1 LKASPPTLGEAL
13 SRFRQSNG
21 LSAGEAAHATWSCRL
36 GPATIT
42 LPNFAWRRKAIEAHD
57 LHHVLTGYPCSM
69 PGECQMASWEFGA
82 GRMPHP
88 AATLFC
94 LPLVA
99 AGLFWSPRKIFQAF
113 VAGRRSHS
121 FHGAVITEH
130 LLATPLPEVHAQ
142 LAAAL
147 YQVQTGSDL
156 ARFGLLVTQSVFILL
171 LPALLLFGL
180 RVAFYA
186 AFSG

>member
-1 LKASPPTLGEAL
+1 LTALPPTLGDAL

-21 LSAGEAAHATWSCRL
+21 LSADEAAHATWSCRL
-36 GPATIT
+36 GPATLA

-69 PGECQMASWEFGA
+69 PGEFQMASWEFGA

-113 VAGRRSHS
+113 AAGRRSHS

-130 LLATPLPEVHAQ
+130 LLATPLPEVHAH
-142 LAAAL
+142 LAAARHHAEK
-147 YQVQTGSDL
+147 GPDL
-156 ARFGLLVTQSVFILL
+156 AWFVLLVMQSVLILL
-171 LPALLLFGL
+171 LPGLLLFGL
-180 RVAFYA
+180 PAALYA
-186 AFSG
+186 AFYG